1 MEGGAADEGTWEG
14 LRRKYWHGRTE
25 YYLPIATFVGEGEE
39 DAEEQEGM
47 EMGTVDGQG
56 EGEGN
61 QGSQSATADDTLV
74 RW

>member
-25 YYLPIATFVGEGEE
+25 YYLPIATFVGEEEE
-39 DAEEQEGM
+39 DGEGM
-47 EMGTVDGQG
+47 EVGTVEGVEGAEGQ
-56 EGEGN
+56 N

-74 RW
+74 R